1 MTQNY
6 KFEIEALTLEETQL
20 LHGLHDQNFK
30 LLKQAFNQEFILR
43 DNILHVN
50 THDPKQA
57 QLILDSINAFIQ
69 HIKQNLSL
77 DERDVIY
84 LSQCVLENAQ
94 EQFFKVS
101 NQLIGRTVS
110 GKPIYAKTLGQ
121 SRFIDALKDFECVI
135 ASGPAGTGKTYL
147 SVVYAVSLLKK
158 AEIKKI
164 ILTRPVVEAGENL
177 GFLPGDLKEKIDPY
191 LRPLYDALND
201 ILGIETVDKMI
212 EKGVIEIAPLAYMR
226 GRTFDDAYVILDEA
240 QNTTKTQMLMFLTRM
255 GFHTRLVVT
264 GDVTQIDLRQSSG
277 LTHAKRVLNDIP
289 EIKFI
294 ELTKMD
300 IVRHPLVQKIIESY
314 EKDEKNG

>member
-1 MTQNY
+1 MTQNF
-6 KFEIEALTLEETQL
+6 KFEFESLTLEETQL
-20 LHGLHDQNFK
+20 LHGLHDQNLK
-30 LLKQAFNQEFILR
+30 LLKQTFNQEFILR
-43 DNILHVN
+43 DNVLQIN
-50 THDPKQA
+50 TNDSKQA
-57 QLILDSINAFIQ
+57 QLIYESIKAFIQ
-69 HIKQNLSL
+69 HIKQNKIL

-84 LSQCVLENAQ
+84 LSQCVMENAQ

-121 SRFIDALKDFECVI
+121 SRFIDALKDYECVI

-158 AEIKKI
+158 TEIKKI

-201 ILGIETVDKMI
+201 VLGIETVDKMI

-277 LTHAKRVLNDIP
+277 LTHAKKVLKDIQ

-314 EKDEKNG
+314 EKDEKHG